1 MRDFTFSH
9 RGDDYSEG
17 SLLFD
22 FYQVARQ
29 AVNPHIVIVIEMH
42 KSRARLSRLSAA
54 PRAFYTI
61 VIKIIV
67 DISAATVPAPPFCPN
82 YFLTRPIKGAGPRRC
97 GGCSSGSS
105 RRHNRKTGRPSVI
118 KTARVGVQ
126 TSLALS
132 SLVFSISHF
141 FLSLPLF
148 LFLLLSEERRDSPI
162 LPSLEPVFVLERNG

>member
-1 MRDFTFSH
+1 M
-9 RGDDYSEG
+9 
-17 SLLFD
+17 SLLID
-22 FYQVARQ
+22 AE
-29 AVNPHIVIVIEMH
+29 IETQ
-42 KSRARLSRLSAA
+42 KLRARLSYYQ
-54 PRAFYTI
+54 PRRARVYTI

-67 DISAATVPAPPFCPN
+67 DIFPAMVPAPPFCPN
-82 YFLTRPIKGAGPRRC
+82 YFLTRPIKGARSRRY

-141 FLSLPLF
+141 FPLSPSLSLSFSFRETRLF
-148 LFLLLSEERRDSPI
+148 R
-162 LPSLEPVFVLERNG
+162 PSLPRTCLRSLCSDGTRV